1 MPIISG
7 ASGGG
12 GGSFTLIGD
21 SLLAAP
27 AASFDTNTILGGNL
41 PTTYKHL
48 RMVLYGR
55 SDRAAA
61 ATELAQVRFNGD
73 STAGHYMYATS
84 TFTSAAT
91 TLGGTNSDSA
101 ATLTTIP
108 AATAT
113 ANYFG
118 LCEVALPAYN
128 ETTGFKNYAATGG
141 YHDTAAAGHQDGFLV
156 GGFWLSTAAITRIV
170 VICGTGANFIAGSHF
185 TVYGLA

>member
-48 RMVLYGR
+48 RIVMYAR
-55 SDRAAA
+55 SDRAAS
-61 ATELAQVRFNGD
+61 ATELVQVRFNGD
-73 STAGHYMYATS
+73 AGAGNYMFATTIFS
-84 TFTSAAT
+84 SAAT
-91 TLGGTNSDSA
+91 TLGGTNSTSA
-101 ATLTTIP
+101 ATFMTIP

-113 ANYFG
+113 ASYFG
-118 LCEVALPAYN
+118 LGDVTIPNYN
-128 ETTGFKNYAATGG
+128 ATTGFKNYYCAGG
-141 YHDTAAAGHQDGFLV
+141 YHDTNAAGHQFGS
-156 GGFWLSTAAITRIV
+156 GAAGFWLSTAAITQIT
-170 VICGTGANFIAGSHF
+170 VICGTGANFIAGSRF